1 MSSRPIYLDNA
12 ATTAVDPRVIAEM
25 SSCLGADGD
34 FANPSSAGHVYGR
47 SARLRVERARAEVAA
62 LVNAVPEQ
70 VLLPSGATEA
80 NNLALLGAARFHR
93 NRSRHIVTSR
103 TEHPAVLDACR
114 QLEREGCAVTYLKPG
129 PSGIVDVRQVAD
141 ALRPDT
147 LLVSLM
153 HVNNEIGV
161 INDIGSIGRLCR
173 GRGVLFHVDAAQ
185 SAGKVPIDVQA
196 DAIDLLSLTAH
207 KVHGPKGIG
216 ALCVRR
222 EPRLGLVPL
231 QFGGGQERGLRSGT
245 LPTHQIVGLGA
256 AYRIARDAMSVDIPR
271 IAGLRELLWGALAGL
286 PGVQLNGDPVRRVA
300 GILNVTVDGVE
311 GETLLLAL
319 ADLAVSSGSACASLH
334 AEPSYVLRA
343 LGRSDRQAQSSLRLS
358 LGRFTTRGEV
368 ERAGVR
374 IREEVTRLR
383 AGEPR
388 AGAFTAVADDPR
400 YTAEVLRRLHDLP
413 GWGDLPED
421 RSVARGRA
429 GDQEQGTE
437 VAFALRVECDRVA
450 EARFQAFGCPH
461 VLAAASWAVE
471 AVLGMDC
478 GQLAA
483 WDWQEAARALEV
495 PPAKFGRLLTLQ
507 DAIRAV
513 VQNWPGAAR
522 STV

>member
-34 FANPSSAGHVYGR
+34 FANPSSANHVYGR
-47 SARLRVERARAEVAA
+47 EASARVERARAEVAA
-62 LVNAVPEQ
+62 LVNAAPEQ
-70 VLLPSGATEA
+70 VLFTSGATEA

-129 PSGIVDVRQVAD
+129 PSGIVEFDQVAE

-161 INDIGSIGRLCR
+161 CNDIGSIGRLCR
-173 GRGVLFHVDAAQ
+173 ERGVLFHVDAAQ
-185 SAGKVPIDVQA
+185 SAGKLPIDVQN

-207 KVHGPKGIG
+207 KLHGPKGIG

-256 AYRIARDAMSVDIPR
+256 AYRIARESMRVDIPR
-271 IAGLRELLWGALAGL
+271 IAGLRERLWGALADIL
-286 PGVQLNGDPVRRVA
+286 GVELNGDPVRRVA
-300 GILNVTVDGVE
+300 GILNVTIDGVE
-311 GETLLLAL
+311 GEALLLAL
-319 ADLAVSSGSACASLH
+319 ADLAMSSGSACASLH

-343 LGRSDRQAQSSLRLS
+343 LGRSDRLAQSSLRLS
-358 LGRFTTRGEV
+358 LGRFTTADEV
-368 ERAGVR
+368 ERAASR
-374 IREEVTRLR
+374 IRAEIVRLR

-388 AGAFTAVADDPR
+388 SGACPDAPDDPR
-400 YTAEVLRRLHDLP
+400 YNSEVRRRLHALP
-413 GWGDLPED
+413 GWGDLADGPA
-421 RSVARGRA
+421 VAKGRA
-429 GDQEQGTE
+429 GDREQGAAVE
-437 VAFALRVECDRVA
+437 FALRIERDRVA
-450 EARFQAFGCPH
+450 EGRFRAFGCPH
-461 VLAAASWAVE
+461 FLAAASWVVE
-471 AVLGMDC
+471 AARGLDRS
-478 GQLAA
+478 QLAA
-483 WDWQEAARALEV
+483 WDWQEAARVAEV

-507 DAIRAV
+507 DALRDV
-513 VQNWPGAAR
+513 VRNWPGATR